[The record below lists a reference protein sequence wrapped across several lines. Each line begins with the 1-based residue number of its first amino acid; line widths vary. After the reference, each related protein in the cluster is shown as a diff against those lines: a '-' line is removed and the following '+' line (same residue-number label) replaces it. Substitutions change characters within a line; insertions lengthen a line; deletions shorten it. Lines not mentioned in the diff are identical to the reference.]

1 MAEQSKAETQM
12 DAEEAKTVPA
22 SADAGSGMPEE
33 ATEITVENE
42 AEEGTQVFVDEVEEV
57 KPEEAEEKRPK
68 TIPKKDRR
76 GSKAVMK
83 ELEAMRELAEG
94 NKEKYTRLLA
104 EFDNMRARNDK
115 ENKKMFDYGAMD
127 ALEKLLPV
135 VDNFERALANVTE
148 EEKTGFEQGIEMIY
162 KQLIEYMKSLGVE
175 AMNAAG
181 QEFNPDFHNAVIH
194 VEDENY
200 GENIIVEEMQK
211 GYMYKD
217 AVLRHAMVK
226 VAN

>member
-22 SADAGSGMPEE
+22 KADAGSGMPEE
-33 ATEITVENE
+33 ATEIAVENE
-42 AEEGTQVFVDEVEEV
+42 TEEGTQVFVDEVEEI
-57 KPEEAEEKRPK
+57 KPEEADVKRPK

-135 VDNFERALANVTE
+135 VDNFERALDNVSE

>member
-1 MAEQSKAETQM
+1 
-12 DAEEAKTVPA
+12 
-22 SADAGSGMPEE
+22 
-33 ATEITVENE
+33 
-42 AEEGTQVFVDEVEEV
+42 
-57 KPEEAEEKRPK
+57 
-68 TIPKKDRR
+68 
-76 GSKAVMK
+76 
-83 ELEAMRELAEG
+83 MRELAEG
-94 NKEKYTRLLA
+94 NREKYTRLLA

>member
-22 SADAGSGMPEE
+22 NADAGSGMPEE
-33 ATEITVENE
+33 ATEIAVENE
-42 AEEGTQVFVDEVEEV
+42 TEEGTQVFVDEVEEI
-57 KPEEAEEKRPK
+57 KPEEADAKRPK

-127 ALEKLLPV
+127 ALEKLLPI
-135 VDNFERALANVTE
+135 VDNFERALDNVSE

>member
-1 MAEQSKAETQM
+1 MAEQSKAETKI

-22 SADAGSGMPEE
+22 NADAGSGMPDE
-33 ATEITVENE
+33 ATEIAVENE
-42 AEEGTQVFVDEVEEV
+42 AEEGTQVFVDEVEEI
-57 KPEEAEEKRPK
+57 KPEEAEVKRPK
-68 TIPKKDRR
+68 TVPKKDRR

-135 VDNFERALANVTE
+135 VDNFERALDNVSE
-148 EEKTGFEQGIEMIY
+148 EEKTGFEQGVEMIY
-162 KQLIEYMKSLGVE
+162 KQLMEYMQSLGVE
-175 AMNAAG
+175 PMNAAG

-200 GENIIVEEMQK
+200 GENVIVEEMQK

-217 AVLRHAMVK
+217 VVLRHAMVK

>member
-22 SADAGSGMPEE
+22 NADAGSGMPEE
-33 ATEITVENE
+33 ATEIAVENE
-42 AEEGTQVFVDEVEEV
+42 TEEGTQVFVDEVEEI
-57 KPEEAEEKRPK
+57 KPEEADVKRPK

-135 VDNFERALANVTE
+135 VDNFERALDNVSE